1 MLTPQACDLEV
12 ASTQLR
18 AIVARLRREQRAQFR
33 PSGAQHINPPQSS
46 GAPGSNLGNGDDP
59 PESAWER
66 KAARA
71 ILRLEEQ
78 FPGDV
83 GAMAPLFLNYLL
95 IAPGESFFMA
105 ANEPHAYVAGEI
117 LECMACSDNVVRAG
131 LTPKLKD
138 VDNLVEMLTYLIAAR
153 TGTSA
158 APPRPR
164 IIPRRRAFAAT
175 TRGRSAENETR
186 ASGTP
191 WAAPTSSSGAW
202 STRARARGRC
212 ATRRPRRG
220 RAAIFREMD
229 AVASPPP

>member
-153 TGTSA
+153 TGT
-158 APPRPR
+158 
-164 IIPRRRAFAAT
+164 
-175 TRGRSAENETR
+175 
-186 ASGTP
+186 
-191 WAAPTSSSGAW
+191 
-202 STRARARGRC
+202 
-212 ATRRPRRG
+212 TRRRRG
-220 RAAIFREMD
+220 RG
-229 AVASPPP
+229 

>member
-1 MLTPQACDLEV
+1 MAWRGPGSPRWRAVERDTPRHETTRRTQACEPDV
-12 ASTQLR
+12 SSAQLKLL
-18 AIVARLRREQRAQFR
+18 VQRLRREQRAQFR
-33 PSGAQHINPPQSS
+33 PSGAQHINPAAPVLS
-46 GAPGSNLGNGDDP
+46 PGSAAKDDDV

-131 LTPKLKD
+131 LTPK
-138 VDNLVEMLTYLIAAR
+138 
-153 TGTSA
+153 
-158 APPRPR
+158 
-164 IIPRRRAFAAT
+164 
-175 TRGRSAENETR
+175 
-186 ASGTP
+186 
-191 WAAPTSSSGAW
+191 
-202 STRARARGRC
+202 
-212 ATRRPRRG
+212 
-220 RAAIFREMD
+220 
-229 AVASPPP
+229 